1 MSSQCA
7 LPSCVKIGVCR
18 CSVCK
23 IWYCSPECQAA
34 HWPSHWRDCLPL
46 PSLEWP
52 DIVKVNNKQTSI
64 NEPEDIKKVGSAK
77 LSPIDVDSSLT
88 EEVVITTNS
97 TKPVVEVIEVEVAK
111 KNEVKISEN
120 LESKSDEKIETLP
133 VAAANAEPVDSNNNG
148 DTKKISVDAVEVV
161 PAPEVKVSAQ
171 TKPVPAETKPVVP
184 SPKKEASVTKAPGMY
199 PDAYYSPKI
208 TNQVLTKNSHEIVP
222 VDQVIT
228 PSNFIVRLFTEDEE
242 CVKMISLLNDNPP
255 PAASDGW
262 KIGRNETVAVYFE
275 DIWYRA
281 MAVKKN
287 GSSYLCYLID
297 FGNLTNISK
306 ELMRPLPEEYFT
318 IPPFAYQVCLA
329 GFGPMD
335 GEIFSEE
342 VNETFAGVL
351 TADADY
357 KLIAEFIGKTEGGR
371 WIVKLI
377 GKDDNELLSDLL
389 VESEL
394 GVRREDVI
402 AQSIEGLIVSKSSV
416 QESTKPSSE
425 KVTTAPSDV
434 APPTAVSEA
443 KAPAPVPVP
452 ETKATGPV
460 TGPIIPRGSLESGSN
475 DVQGGV
481 CFFESPNVFF
491 VCPSS
496 CLDSFTSI
504 LEKSQE
510 EVPGSVDPVVG
521 TCCLALDDDT
531 CWYRG
536 EIVSV
541 TPDKKVATLFLIDY
555 GKEVVNEVAKLK
567 PLGADMTVPGLVVKV
582 KLRGV
587 KPGDGDKWQE
597 AERDGSVIVL
607 DVGGETI
614 FWFRNVQN
622 VDGLCHVDLEDMEGN
637 DVAQFM
643 IETGCAAEDAVESA
657 EIKKSSLELGK
668 SELLVLGVVSP
679 MELYL
684 VTEQQ
689 FDQYSDVVAP
699 VIADAAANADYV
711 LKTAIGD
718 LVLALNDDFWC
729 RAKVVSI
736 ADDDIEVDLLDLAIQ
751 KVVKKTD
758 LRKASADVLQY
769 PQLAVKCC
777 LSSWCDKNEE
787 EAKKEFGDK
796 IQELVE
802 IYSKVDA
809 DVVENCENFTK
820 VKIDS
825 VEEKLMKKPVPALSR
840 ADLLK
845 MRLKK

>member
-1 MSSQCA
+1 MTSQCA
-7 LPSCVKIGVCR
+7 LPSCVKLGVCR

-23 IWYCSPECQAA
+23 IWYCSSECQAA

-46 PSLEWP
+46 PPLEWP
-52 DIVKVNNKQTSI
+52 DVISTASFNQTKNNEAEEMQ
-64 NEPEDIKKVGSAK
+64 KVGSAK
-77 LSPIDVDSSLT
+77 LSPIEVDKSQNDKGGNASEVVKDSLT
-88 EEVVITTNS
+88 AKPIVDVEEGRGDDKLS
-97 TKPVVEVIEVEVAK
+97 KQDHPECR
-111 KNEVKISEN
+111 NEKLEKLPAPISVTDASPAGE
-120 LESKSDEKIETLP
+120 L
-133 VAAANAEPVDSNNNG
+133 VDSNNNG
-148 DTKKISVDAVEVV
+148 ESSKISNEV
-161 PAPEVKVSAQ
+161 PGLAAP
-171 TKPVPAETKPVVP
+171 P
-184 SPKKEASVTKAPGMY
+184 VTKAPIPRKEASATKSSGMY
-199 PDAYYSPKI
+199 PEAYYSPKI
-208 TNQVLTKNSHEIVP
+208 AKQVLTKNAYEIVP
-222 VDQVIT
+222 VDQST
-228 PSNFIVRLFTEDEE
+228 SPSNFIIRLFVEDED
-242 CVKMISLLNDNPP
+242 CVSLLTMLNDNPP
-255 PAASDGW
+255 PASDGW

-275 DIWYRA
+275 DVWYRA

-287 GSSYLCYLID
+287 GAKYLCYLID
-297 FGNLTNISK
+297 FGNLTTISQD
-306 ELMRPLPEEYFT
+306 LIRPLPEEYFA

-335 GEIFSEE
+335 GQNFTEEI
-342 VNETFAGVL
+342 NETFTGVL
-351 TADADY
+351 TAEPSY
-357 KLIAEFIGKTEGGR
+357 KFIAEFLGQSDGGR

-389 VESEL
+389 VDSEL
-394 GVRREDVI
+394 GVRREDVLAKSVEELMI
-402 AQSIEGLIVSKSSV
+402 SKSNA
-416 QESTKPSSE
+416 QESIQPTPPQNVPEEAVPLQGEAKVPTPVSE
-425 KVTTAPSDV
+425 KSPATAL
-434 APPTAVSEA
+434 VS
-443 KAPAPVPVP
+443 VPI
-452 ETKATGPV
+452 

-481 CFFESPNVFF
+481 CFFESPKVFF

-496 CLDSFTSI
+496 CLDMFTSI

-510 EVPGSVDPVVG
+510 EVPGSVNPVVG

-536 EIVSV
+536 EILSV
-541 TPDKKVATLFLIDY
+541 TPDKKMATLFLIDY
-555 GKEVVNEVAKLK
+555 GKEVVSEVVKLK
-567 PLGADMTVPGLVVKV
+567 PLAADMTVPGLVVKV
-582 KLRGV
+582 MLRGV
-587 KPGDGDKWQE
+587 KPADGEKWQE

-614 FWFRNVQN
+614 FSFKNVQN
-622 VDGLCHVDLEDMEGN
+622 VDGVCHVDLEDLEGN

-643 IETGCAAEDAVESA
+643 IETGCAAEDAIEGA
-657 EIKKSSLELGK
+657 EIKTSSLELGR

-699 VIADAAANADYV
+699 VIAEVAENADYV
-711 LKTAIGD
+711 LKIQVGD

-736 ADDDIEVDLLDLAIQ
+736 TDDNIEVDLFDLAII

-758 LRKASADVLQY
+758 LRKASANVIKY

-777 LSSWCDKNEE
+777 LSSWFDKNEQ
-787 EAKKEFGDK
+787 EAKDEMGNK

-802 IYSKVDA
+802 IYSKVEA
-809 DVVENCENFTK
+809 IVVENCENVTK

-825 VEEKLMKKPVPALSR
+825 VEEKLMKKPAVLSR

-845 MRLKK
+845 MKLKK

>member
-1 MSSQCA
+1 MTSQCA
-7 LPSCVKIGVCR
+7 LPSCVKLGVCR

-23 IWYCSPECQAA
+23 IWYCSSECQAA

-46 PSLEWP
+46 PPLEWP
-52 DIVKVNNKQTSI
+52 DVISTASFNQTKNNEAEEMQ
-64 NEPEDIKKVGSAK
+64 KVGSAK
-77 LSPIDVDSSLT
+77 LSPIEVDKSQNDKGGNASEVVKDSLT
-88 EEVVITTNS
+88 AKPIVDVEEGRGDDKLSKQDHPECTNE
-97 TKPVVEVIEVEVAK
+97 KLEKLPAPVSVTDASPAGE
-111 KNEVKISEN
+111 
-120 LESKSDEKIETLP
+120 L
-133 VAAANAEPVDSNNNG
+133 VDSNNNG
-148 DTKKISVDAVEVV
+148 ESSKISNEV
-161 PAPEVKVSAQ
+161 PGLAAP
-171 TKPVPAETKPVVP
+171 P
-184 SPKKEASVTKAPGMY
+184 VTKAPIPRKEASATKSSGMY
-199 PDAYYSPKI
+199 PEAYYSPKI
-208 TNQVLTKNSHEIVP
+208 AKQVLTKNAYEIVP
-222 VDQVIT
+222 VDQST
-228 PSNFIVRLFTEDEE
+228 SPSNFIIRLFVEDED
-242 CVKMISLLNDNPP
+242 CVSLLTMLNDNPP
-255 PAASDGW
+255 PASDGW

-275 DIWYRA
+275 DVWYRA

-287 GSSYLCYLID
+287 GAKYLCYLID
-297 FGNLTNISK
+297 FGNLTTISQD
-306 ELMRPLPEEYFT
+306 LIRPLPEEYFA

-335 GEIFSEE
+335 GQNFTEEI
-342 VNETFAGVL
+342 NETFTGVL
-351 TADADY
+351 TAEPSY
-357 KLIAEFIGKTEGGR
+357 KFIAEFLGQSDGGR

-389 VESEL
+389 VDSEL
-394 GVRREDVI
+394 GVRREDVLAKSVEELMI
-402 AQSIEGLIVSKSSV
+402 SKSNA
-416 QESTKPSSE
+416 QESIQPTPPQNVPEEAVPLQGEAKVPTPVSE
-425 KVTTAPSDV
+425 KSPATAL
-434 APPTAVSEA
+434 VS
-443 KAPAPVPVP
+443 VPI
-452 ETKATGPV
+452 

-481 CFFESPNVFF
+481 CFFESPKVFF

-496 CLDSFTSI
+496 CLDMFTSI

-510 EVPGSVDPVVG
+510 EVPGSVNPVVG

-536 EIVSV
+536 EILSV
-541 TPDKKVATLFLIDY
+541 TPDKKMATLFLIDY
-555 GKEVVNEVAKLK
+555 GKEVVSEVAKLK
-567 PLGADMTVPGLVVKV
+567 PLAADMTVPGLVVKV
-582 KLRGV
+582 MLRGV
-587 KPGDGDKWQE
+587 KPADGEKWQE

-614 FWFRNVQN
+614 FSFKNVQN
-622 VDGLCHVDLEDMEGN
+622 VDGVCHVDLEDLEGN

-643 IETGCAAEDAVESA
+643 IETGCAAEDAIEGA
-657 EIKKSSLELGK
+657 EIKTSSLELGR

-699 VIADAAANADYV
+699 VIAEVAENADYV
-711 LKTAIGD
+711 LKIQVGD

-736 ADDDIEVDLLDLAIQ
+736 TDDNIEVDLFDLAII

-758 LRKASADVLQY
+758 LRKASANVIKY

-777 LSSWCDKNEE
+777 LSSWFDKNEQ
-787 EAKKEFGDK
+787 EAKDEMGNK

-802 IYSKVDA
+802 IYSKVEA
-809 DVVENCENFTK
+809 IVVENCENVTK

-825 VEEKLMKKPVPALSR
+825 VEEKLMKKPAVLSR

-845 MRLKK
+845 MKLKK

>member
-1 MSSQCA
+1 MTSQCA
-7 LPSCVKIGVCR
+7 LPSCVKLGVCR

-23 IWYCSPECQAA
+23 IWYCSSECQAA

-46 PSLEWP
+46 PPLEWP
-52 DIVKVNNKQTSI
+52 DVISTASFNQTKNNEAEEMQ
-64 NEPEDIKKVGSAK
+64 KVGSAK
-77 LSPIDVDSSLT
+77 LSPIEVDKSQNDKGGNASEVVKDSLT
-88 EEVVITTNS
+88 AKPIVDVEEGRGDDKLCKQDHPECRNE
-97 TKPVVEVIEVEVAK
+97 KLEKLPAPVSVTDASPAGE
-111 KNEVKISEN
+111 
-120 LESKSDEKIETLP
+120 L
-133 VAAANAEPVDSNNNG
+133 VDSNNNG
-148 DTKKISVDAVEVV
+148 ESSKISNEV
-161 PAPEVKVSAQ
+161 PGLAAP
-171 TKPVPAETKPVVP
+171 P
-184 SPKKEASVTKAPGMY
+184 VTKAPIPRKEASATKSSGMY
-199 PDAYYSPKI
+199 PEAYYSPKI
-208 TNQVLTKNSHEIVP
+208 AKQVLTKNAYEIVP
-222 VDQVIT
+222 VDQST
-228 PSNFIVRLFTEDEE
+228 SPSNFIIRLFVEDED
-242 CVKMISLLNDNPP
+242 CVSLLTMLNDNPP
-255 PAASDGW
+255 PASDGW

-275 DIWYRA
+275 DVWYRA

-287 GSSYLCYLID
+287 GAKYLCYLID
-297 FGNLTNISK
+297 FGNLTTISQD
-306 ELMRPLPEEYFT
+306 LIRPLPEEYFA

-335 GEIFSEE
+335 GQNFTEEI
-342 VNETFAGVL
+342 NETFTGVL
-351 TADADY
+351 TAEPSY
-357 KLIAEFIGKTEGGR
+357 KFIAEFLGQSDGGR

-389 VESEL
+389 VDSEL
-394 GVRREDVI
+394 GVRREDVLAKSVEELMI
-402 AQSIEGLIVSKSSV
+402 SKSNA
-416 QESTKPSSE
+416 QESIQPTPPQNVPEEAVPLQGEAKVPTPVSE
-425 KVTTAPSDV
+425 KSPATAL
-434 APPTAVSEA
+434 VS
-443 KAPAPVPVP
+443 VPI
-452 ETKATGPV
+452 

-481 CFFESPNVFF
+481 CFFESPRVFF

-496 CLDSFTSI
+496 CLDMFTSI

-510 EVPGSVDPVVG
+510 EVPGSVNPVVG

-536 EIVSV
+536 EILSV
-541 TPDKKVATLFLIDY
+541 TPDKKMATLFLIDY
-555 GKEVVNEVAKLK
+555 GKEVVSEVAKLK
-567 PLGADMTVPGLVVKV
+567 PLAADMTVPGLVVKV
-582 KLRGV
+582 MLRGV
-587 KPGDGDKWQE
+587 KPADGEKWQE

-614 FWFRNVQN
+614 FSFKNVQN
-622 VDGLCHVDLEDMEGN
+622 VDGVCHVDLEDLEGN

-643 IETGCAAEDAVESA
+643 IETGCAAEDAIEGA
-657 EIKKSSLELGK
+657 EIKTSSLELGR

-699 VIADAAANADYV
+699 VIAEVAENADYV
-711 LKTAIGD
+711 LKIQVGD

-736 ADDDIEVDLLDLAIQ
+736 TDDNIEVDLFDLAII

-758 LRKASADVLQY
+758 LRKASANVIKY

-777 LSSWCDKNEE
+777 LSSWFDKNEQ
-787 EAKKEFGDK
+787 EAKDEMGNK

-802 IYSKVDA
+802 IYSKVEA
-809 DVVENCENFTK
+809 IVVENCENVTK

-825 VEEKLMKKPVPALSR
+825 VEEKLMKKPAVLSR

-845 MRLKK
+845 MKLKK

>member
-1 MSSQCA
+1 MGQ
-7 LPSCVKIGVCR
+7 
-18 CSVCK
+18 
-23 IWYCSPECQAA
+23 
-34 HWPSHWRDCLPL
+34 
-46 PSLEWP
+46 
-52 DIVKVNNKQTSI
+52 
-64 NEPEDIKKVGSAK
+64 KVGSAK

-88 EEVVITTNS
+88 DEVVITTNS

-111 KNEVKISEN
+111 KNEVTTSESN
-120 LESKSDEKIETLP
+120 KSKNDAKLELIP
-133 VAAANAEPVDSNNNG
+133 VAAAVAELQELKNVVDSNNNG
-148 DTKKISVDAVEVV
+148 ETKKIVVETVDV
-161 PAPEVKVSAQ
+161 PAPE
-171 TKPVPAETKPVVP
+171 TKVPAQTKPVVP
-184 SPKKEASVTKAPGMY
+184 SPKKEVSVTKAPGMY

-208 TNQVLTKNSHEIVP
+208 TNQVLTKNSYEILP
-222 VDQVIT
+222 VDQVIS

-242 CVKMISLLNDNPP
+242 CVKMISALNDNPP

-357 KLIAEFIGKTEGGR
+357 KLIAEFVGKTEGGR

-402 AQSIEGLIVSKSSV
+402 VQSIEGLIVSKSSV

-425 KVTTAPSDV
+425 KVTTSPSDV
-434 APPTAVSEA
+434 APLTVVPEVQ
-443 KAPAPVPVP
+443 APAPVPVA

-481 CFFESPNVFF
+481 CFFESPNLFF

-587 KPGDGDKWQE
+587 KPGDGDNWQE

-668 SELLVLGVVSP
+668 CELLVLGVVSP

-736 ADDDIEVDLLDLAIQ
+736 ADDDIEVDLFDLAIQ

-777 LSSWCDKNEE
+777 LSSSSSNRRKRSPRT
-787 EAKKEFGDK
+787 KRMSKLTPVTPRLPTTPPTRRTPISK
-796 IQELVE
+796 IVALWTPSSGTPIFFCMFLV
-802 IYSKVDA
+802 S
-809 DVVENCENFTK
+809 
-820 VKIDS
+820 
-825 VEEKLMKKPVPALSR
+825 
-840 ADLLK
+840 
-845 MRLKK
+845 

>member
-1 MSSQCA
+1 MTSQCA
-7 LPSCVKIGVCR
+7 LPSCVKLGVCR

-23 IWYCSPECQAA
+23 IWYCSSECQAA

-46 PSLEWP
+46 PPLEWP
-52 DIVKVNNKQTSI
+52 DVISTASFNQTKNNEAEEMQ
-64 NEPEDIKKVGSAK
+64 KVGSAK
-77 LSPIDVDSSLT
+77 LSPIEVDKSQNDKGGNAIEVVKDSLT
-88 EEVVITTNS
+88 AKPIVDIEEGRGDDKLSKQDHPECRNE
-97 TKPVVEVIEVEVAK
+97 KLEKLPAPVSVTDASPAGE
-111 KNEVKISEN
+111 
-120 LESKSDEKIETLP
+120 L
-133 VAAANAEPVDSNNNG
+133 VDSNNNG
-148 DTKKISVDAVEVV
+148 ESSKISNEV
-161 PAPEVKVSAQ
+161 PGLAAP
-171 TKPVPAETKPVVP
+171 P
-184 SPKKEASVTKAPGMY
+184 VTKAPIPRKEASATKSSGMY
-199 PDAYYSPKI
+199 PEAYYSPKI
-208 TNQVLTKNSHEIVP
+208 AKQVLTTNAYEIVP
-222 VDQVIT
+222 VDQST
-228 PSNFIVRLFTEDEE
+228 SPSNFIIRLFVEDED
-242 CVKMISLLNDNPP
+242 CVSLLTMLNDNPP
-255 PAASDGW
+255 PASDGW

-275 DIWYRA
+275 DVWYRA

-287 GSSYLCYLID
+287 GAKYLCYLID
-297 FGNLTNISK
+297 FGNLTTISQD
-306 ELMRPLPEEYFT
+306 LIRPLPEEYFA

-335 GEIFSEE
+335 GQNFTEEI
-342 VNETFAGVL
+342 NETFTGVL
-351 TADADY
+351 TAEPSY
-357 KLIAEFIGKTEGGR
+357 KFIAEFLGQSDGGR

-389 VESEL
+389 VDSEL
-394 GVRREDVI
+394 GVRREDVLAKSVEELMI
-402 AQSIEGLIVSKSSV
+402 SKSNA
-416 QESTKPSSE
+416 QESIQPTPPQNVPE
-425 KVTTAPSDV
+425 EAVPLQGEAKV
-434 APPTAVSEA
+434 PTPVSERS
-443 KAPAPVPVP
+443 PATALVSVPI
-452 ETKATGPV
+452 

-481 CFFESPNVFF
+481 CFFESPKVFF

-496 CLDSFTSI
+496 CLDMFTSI

-510 EVPGSVDPVVG
+510 EVPGSVNPVVG

-536 EIVSV
+536 EILSV
-541 TPDKKVATLFLIDY
+541 TPDKKMATLFLIDY
-555 GKEVVNEVAKLK
+555 GKEVVSEVAKLK
-567 PLGADMTVPGLVVKV
+567 PLAADMTVPGLVVKV
-582 KLRGV
+582 MLRGV
-587 KPGDGDKWQE
+587 KPADGEKWQE

-614 FWFRNVQN
+614 FSFKNVQN
-622 VDGLCHVDLEDMEGN
+622 VDGVCHVDLEDLEGN

-643 IETGCAAEDAVESA
+643 IETGCAAEDAIEGA
-657 EIKKSSLELGK
+657 EIKTSSLELGR

-699 VIADAAANADYV
+699 VIAEVAENADYV
-711 LKTAIGD
+711 LKIQVGD
-718 LVLALNDDFWC
+718 LVLALNDEFWC

-736 ADDDIEVDLLDLAIQ
+736 TDDNIEVDLFDLAII

-758 LRKASADVLQY
+758 LRKASANVIKY

-777 LSSWCDKNEE
+777 LSSWFDKNEQ
-787 EAKKEFGDK
+787 EAKDEMGNK

-802 IYSKVDA
+802 IYSKVEA
-809 DVVENCENFTK
+809 IVVENCENVTK

-825 VEEKLMKKPVPALSR
+825 VEEKLMKKPAVLSR

-845 MRLKK
+845 MKLKK

>member
-1 MSSQCA
+1 MTSQCA
-7 LPSCVKIGVCR
+7 LPSCVKLGVCR

-23 IWYCSPECQAA
+23 IWYCSSECQAA

-46 PSLEWP
+46 PPLEWP
-52 DIVKVNNKQTSI
+52 DVINTASFNQTKNNEAEEMQR
-64 NEPEDIKKVGSAK
+64 VGSAK
-77 LSPIDVDSSLT
+77 LSPIEVDKSQNDKGGNASEVVKDSLT
-88 EEVVITTNS
+88 AKPIVDVEEGRGDDKLSKQDHPECRNE
-97 TKPVVEVIEVEVAK
+97 KLEKLPAPVSVTDASPAGE
-111 KNEVKISEN
+111 
-120 LESKSDEKIETLP
+120 L
-133 VAAANAEPVDSNNNG
+133 VDSNNNG
-148 DTKKISVDAVEVV
+148 ESSKISNEV
-161 PAPEVKVSAQ
+161 PGLAAP
-171 TKPVPAETKPVVP
+171 P
-184 SPKKEASVTKAPGMY
+184 VTKAPIPRKEASATKSSGMY
-199 PDAYYSPKI
+199 PEAYYSPKI
-208 TNQVLTKNSHEIVP
+208 AKQVLTTNAYEIVP
-222 VDQVIT
+222 VDQST
-228 PSNFIVRLFTEDEE
+228 SPSNFIIRLFVEDED
-242 CVKMISLLNDNPP
+242 CVSLLTMLNDNPP
-255 PAASDGW
+255 PASDGW

-275 DIWYRA
+275 DVWYRA

-287 GSSYLCYLID
+287 GAKYLCYLID
-297 FGNLTNISK
+297 FGNLTTISQD
-306 ELMRPLPEEYFT
+306 LIRPLPEEYFA

-335 GEIFSEE
+335 GQNFTEEI
-342 VNETFAGVL
+342 NETFTGVL
-351 TADADY
+351 TAEPSY
-357 KLIAEFIGKTEGGR
+357 KFIAEFLGQSDGGR

-389 VESEL
+389 VDSEL
-394 GVRREDVI
+394 GVRREDVLAKSVEELMI
-402 AQSIEGLIVSKSSV
+402 SKSNA
-416 QESTKPSSE
+416 QESIQPTPPQNVPEEAVPLQGEAKVPTPVSE
-425 KVTTAPSDV
+425 KSPATAL
-434 APPTAVSEA
+434 VS
-443 KAPAPVPVP
+443 VPI
-452 ETKATGPV
+452 

-481 CFFESPNVFF
+481 CFFESPKVFF

-496 CLDSFTSI
+496 CLDMFTSI

-510 EVPGSVDPVVG
+510 EVPGSVNPVVG

-536 EIVSV
+536 EILSV
-541 TPDKKVATLFLIDY
+541 TPDKKMATLFLIDY
-555 GKEVVNEVAKLK
+555 GKEVVSEVAKLK
-567 PLGADMTVPGLVVKV
+567 PLAADMTVPGLVVKV
-582 KLRGV
+582 MLRGV
-587 KPGDGDKWQE
+587 KPADGEKWQE

-614 FWFRNVQN
+614 FSFKNVQN
-622 VDGLCHVDLEDMEGN
+622 VDGVCHVDLEDLEGN

-643 IETGCAAEDAVESA
+643 IETGCAAEDAIEGA
-657 EIKKSSLELGK
+657 EIKTSSLELGR

-699 VIADAAANADYV
+699 VIAEVAENADYV
-711 LKTAIGD
+711 LKIQVGD

-736 ADDDIEVDLLDLAIQ
+736 TDDNIEVDLFDLAII

-758 LRKASADVLQY
+758 LRKASANVIKY

-777 LSSWCDKNEE
+777 LSSWFDKNEQ
-787 EAKKEFGDK
+787 EAKDEMGNK

-802 IYSKVDA
+802 IYSKVEA
-809 DVVENCENFTK
+809 IVVENCENVTK

-825 VEEKLMKKPVPALSR
+825 VEEKLMKKPAVLSR

-845 MRLKK
+845 MKLKK

>member
-1 MSSQCA
+1 MTSQCA
-7 LPSCVKIGVCR
+7 LPSCVKLGVCR

-23 IWYCSPECQAA
+23 IWYCSSECQAA

-46 PSLEWP
+46 PPLEWP
-52 DIVKVNNKQTSI
+52 DVISTASFNQTKNNEAEEMQ
-64 NEPEDIKKVGSAK
+64 KVGSAK
-77 LSPIDVDSSLT
+77 LSPIEVDKSQNDKGGNASEVVKDSLT
-88 EEVVITTNS
+88 AKPIVDVEEGRGDDKLSKQDHPECRNE
-97 TKPVVEVIEVEVAK
+97 KLEKLPAPVSVTDASPAGE
-111 KNEVKISEN
+111 
-120 LESKSDEKIETLP
+120 L
-133 VAAANAEPVDSNNNG
+133 VDSNNNG
-148 DTKKISVDAVEVV
+148 ESSKISNEV
-161 PAPEVKVSAQ
+161 PGLAAP
-171 TKPVPAETKPVVP
+171 P
-184 SPKKEASVTKAPGMY
+184 VTKAPIPRKEASATKSSGMY
-199 PDAYYSPKI
+199 PEAYYSPKI
-208 TNQVLTKNSHEIVP
+208 AKQVLTKNAYEIVP
-222 VDQVIT
+222 VDQST
-228 PSNFIVRLFTEDEE
+228 SPSNFIIRLFVEDED
-242 CVKMISLLNDNPP
+242 CVSLLTMLNDNPP
-255 PAASDGW
+255 PASDGW

-275 DIWYRA
+275 DVWYRA

-287 GSSYLCYLID
+287 GAKYLCYLID
-297 FGNLTNISK
+297 FGNLTTISQD
-306 ELMRPLPEEYFT
+306 LIRPLPEEYFA

-335 GEIFSEE
+335 GQNFTEEI
-342 VNETFAGVL
+342 NETFTGVL
-351 TADADY
+351 TAEPSY
-357 KLIAEFIGKTEGGR
+357 KFIAEFLGQSDGGR

-389 VESEL
+389 VDSEL
-394 GVRREDVI
+394 GVRREDVLAKSVEELMI
-402 AQSIEGLIVSKSSV
+402 SKSNA
-416 QESTKPSSE
+416 QESIQPTPPQNVPEEAVPLQGEAKVPTPVSE
-425 KVTTAPSDV
+425 KSPATAL
-434 APPTAVSEA
+434 VS
-443 KAPAPVPVP
+443 VPI
-452 ETKATGPV
+452 

-481 CFFESPNVFF
+481 CFFESPKVFF

-496 CLDSFTSI
+496 CLDMFTSI

-510 EVPGSVDPVVG
+510 EVPGSVNPVVG

-536 EIVSV
+536 EILSV
-541 TPDKKVATLFLIDY
+541 TPDKKMATLFLIDY
-555 GKEVVNEVAKLK
+555 GKEVVSEVAKLK
-567 PLGADMTVPGLVVKV
+567 PLAADMTVPGLVVKV
-582 KLRGV
+582 MLRGV
-587 KPGDGDKWQE
+587 KPADGEKWQE

-614 FWFRNVQN
+614 FSFKNVQN
-622 VDGLCHVDLEDMEGN
+622 VDGVCHVDLEDLEGN

-643 IETGCAAEDAVESA
+643 IETGCAAEDAIEGA
-657 EIKKSSLELGK
+657 EIKTSSLELGR

-699 VIADAAANADYV
+699 VIAEVAENADYV
-711 LKTAIGD
+711 LKIQVGD

-736 ADDDIEVDLLDLAIQ
+736 TDDNIEVDLFDLAII

-758 LRKASADVLQY
+758 LRKASANVIKY

-777 LSSWCDKNEE
+777 LSSWFDKNEQ
-787 EAKKEFGDK
+787 EAKDEMGNK

-802 IYSKVDA
+802 IYSKVEA
-809 DVVENCENFTK
+809 IVVENCENVTK

-825 VEEKLMKKPVPALSR
+825 VEEKLMKKPAVLSR

-845 MRLKK
+845 MKLKK

>member
-1 MSSQCA
+1 MTSQCA
-7 LPSCVKIGVCR
+7 LPSCVKLVVCR

-23 IWYCSPECQAA
+23 IWYCSSECQAA

-46 PSLEWP
+46 PPLEWP
-52 DIVKVNNKQTSI
+52 DVISTASFNQTKNNEAEEMQ
-64 NEPEDIKKVGSAK
+64 KVGSAK
-77 LSPIDVDSSLT
+77 LSPIEVDKSQNDKGGNASEVVKDSLT
-88 EEVVITTNS
+88 AKPIVDVEEGRGDDKLSKQDHPECRNE
-97 TKPVVEVIEVEVAK
+97 KLEKLPAPVSVTDASPAGE
-111 KNEVKISEN
+111 
-120 LESKSDEKIETLP
+120 L
-133 VAAANAEPVDSNNNG
+133 VDSNNNG
-148 DTKKISVDAVEVV
+148 ESSKISNEV
-161 PAPEVKVSAQ
+161 PGLAAP
-171 TKPVPAETKPVVP
+171 P
-184 SPKKEASVTKAPGMY
+184 VTKAPIPRKEASATKSSGMY
-199 PDAYYSPKI
+199 PEAYYSPKI
-208 TNQVLTKNSHEIVP
+208 AKQVLTKNAYEIVP
-222 VDQVIT
+222 VDQST
-228 PSNFIVRLFTEDEE
+228 SPSNFIIRLFVEDED
-242 CVKMISLLNDNPP
+242 CVSLLTMLNDNPP
-255 PAASDGW
+255 PASDGW

-275 DIWYRA
+275 DVWYRA

-287 GSSYLCYLID
+287 GAKYLCYLID
-297 FGNLTNISK
+297 FGNLTTISQD
-306 ELMRPLPEEYFT
+306 LIRPLPEEYFA

-335 GEIFSEE
+335 GQNFTEEI
-342 VNETFAGVL
+342 NETFTGVL
-351 TADADY
+351 TAEPSY
-357 KLIAEFIGKTEGGR
+357 KFIAEFLGQSDGGR

-389 VESEL
+389 VDSEL
-394 GVRREDVI
+394 GVRREDVLAKSVEELMI
-402 AQSIEGLIVSKSSV
+402 SKSNA
-416 QESTKPSSE
+416 QESIQPTPPQNVPEEAVPLQGEAKVPTPVSE
-425 KVTTAPSDV
+425 KSPATAL
-434 APPTAVSEA
+434 VS
-443 KAPAPVPVP
+443 VPI
-452 ETKATGPV
+452 

-481 CFFESPNVFF
+481 CFFESPKVFF

-496 CLDSFTSI
+496 CLDMFTSI

-510 EVPGSVDPVVG
+510 EVPGSVNPVVG

-536 EIVSV
+536 EILSV
-541 TPDKKVATLFLIDY
+541 TPDKKMATLFLIDY
-555 GKEVVNEVAKLK
+555 GKEVVSEVAKLK
-567 PLGADMTVPGLVVKV
+567 PLAADMTVPGLVVKV
-582 KLRGV
+582 MLRGV
-587 KPGDGDKWQE
+587 KPADGEKWQE

-614 FWFRNVQN
+614 FSFKNVQN
-622 VDGLCHVDLEDMEGN
+622 VDGVCHVDLEDLEGN

-643 IETGCAAEDAVESA
+643 IETGCAAEDAIEGA
-657 EIKKSSLELGK
+657 EIKTSSLELGR

-699 VIADAAANADYV
+699 VIAEVAENADYV
-711 LKTAIGD
+711 LKIQVGD

-736 ADDDIEVDLLDLAIQ
+736 TDDNIEVDLFDLAII

-758 LRKASADVLQY
+758 LRKASANVIKY

-777 LSSWCDKNEE
+777 LSSWFDKNEQ
-787 EAKKEFGDK
+787 EAKDEMGNK

-802 IYSKVDA
+802 IYSKVEA
-809 DVVENCENFTK
+809 IVVENCENVTK

-825 VEEKLMKKPVPALSR
+825 VEEKLMKKPAVLSR

-845 MRLKK
+845 MKLKK